1 MIFVFITNM
10 FEYLFITKIY
20 MNPFTYY
27 KNNCLFSFI
36 KITWLVKALFV
47 SQTSNMC
54 DGEFQNVIQVGFI
67 QCGLRFFT

>member
-1 MIFVFITNM
+1 
-10 FEYLFITKIY
+10 